1 MVTDRRIL
9 RFSSVVLGLGLLAV
23 LGWHYSVTDFLVTI
37 PWNDRHWTVV
47 GLGLLGLYLV
57 RPFLLWPLSVF
68 SVLIGYLFG
77 FPSGVPVV
85 LLGTVLTCLPPFVIA
100 ARFDGTPGYIGRI
113 ADYGSTLV
121 ATTGELRGVIAAR
134 LSPAPADAVS
144 YGAGMSGVSTRMF
157 AIGTLI
163 GELPWAVFYVF
174 LGQSLRTFS
183 ATEIP
188 PVDVRLILLGA
199 TVALLLVAR
208 PAYDFLRKR
217 VIPRDEPSV

>member
-9 RFSSVVLGLGLLAV
+9 RFSSVGLGLGLLAV
-23 LGWHYSVTDFLVTI
+23 LGWHYPITEFLVTI
-37 PWNDRHWTVV
+37 RWNDRHWTVV
-47 GLGLLGLYLV
+47 GLGLFGLYLV
-57 RPFLLWPLSVF
+57 RPFFLWPLSVF

-100 ARFDGTPGYIGRI
+100 ARFDDTSGYIGRV

-121 ATTGELRGVIAAR
+121 DTTGELRGVLAAR

-144 YGAGMSGVSTRMF
+144 YGAGMSGVSTRIF
-157 AIGTLI
+157 AIGTLL
-163 GELPWAVFYVF
+163 GELPWAIFYVF
-174 LGQSLRTFS
+174 LGHSLHTIS
-183 ATEIP
+183 VTGIP

-199 TVALLLVAR
+199 TISFLLVAR
-208 PAYDFLRKR
+208 SVYDFLRKR
-217 VIPRDEPSV
+217 MIQRDEPPV